1 MPYVIN
7 VRRFYLPT
15 LHKRYTKEGIYLQTD
30 TKI

>member
-1 MPYVIN
+1 MIN
-7 VRRFYLPT
+7 ARRFYSPT

>member
-1 MPYVIN
+1 MIN
-7 VRRFYLPT
+7 VRRFYLHT

>member
-1 MPYVIN
+1 MIN
-7 VRRFYLPT
+7 ERRFYLPT